1 MDPGVLRALE
11 RILDSAIGGLSIYLG
26 YRLFFKLPD
35 KTDSQGKFI
44 LPGNISIY
52 LSRVGPGVFFALFGA
67 AVIALSLHNAIDYRT
82 NGSADLAADAAA
94 VKSRYIGV
102 NPEQRQDNQQEL
114 ENRRFEISRH
124 LYRLNRIPGLLR
136 SDLSFEQASDIE
148 VGLID
153 LKLDLIE
160 SVWDGKWGNYKKFAE
175 WAKLGAGGDLPEGI
189 SEDAAKLYSRGLAK

>member
-1 MDPGVLRALE
+1 MDPGVLRAFE

-26 YRLFFKLPD
+26 YRLFLKLPG

-67 AVIALSLHNAIDYRT
+67 AVIAMSLHNAIDYRT
-82 NGSADLAADAAA
+82 NGSADLTADAAA
-94 VKSRYIGV
+94 ANSRYIGV
-102 NPEQRQDNQQEL
+102 NPEHRQDNQQEL

-124 LYRLNRIPGLLR
+124 LYRLNQIPDMLR
-136 SDLSFEQASDIE
+136 SDLSLEQSSDIE
-148 VGLID
+148 VGLTD

-160 SVWDGKWGNYKKFAE
+160 SVWDDKWGDYKKFAE
-175 WAKLGAGGDLPEGI
+175 WAKLGAGEDLPEGI
-189 SEDAAKLYSRGLAK
+189 SKDAGKLYSRGLKR